1 MSAPRLLR
9 TIRFDATDEFV
20 FEQAAGP
27 DEWAVSGAFAF
38 AHLSA
43 DDIKGK
49 TRQAFAN
56 GFLSLQSFGRATF
69 TCVAE
74 ISDQELAEAKVSLAS
89 HFVECYGAPDSA
101 SAMPAAEEEIAFVHD
116 LVAEV
121 PVNTIFA
128 VHRSFDDDGEFREQ
142 FRRIEQRIAGGP
154 IYAKAW
160 ETDNGT

>member
-1 MSAPRLLR
+1 MSSARLLR

-20 FEQAAGP
+20 FEQAAGS
-27 DEWAVSGAFAF
+27 DEWAISGAFAF
-38 AHLSA
+38 AHLSD

-49 TRQAFAN
+49 TKQAFAN
-56 GFLSLQSFGRATF
+56 GFLGLESFGRATF

-74 ISDQELAEAKVSLAS
+74 ISDADLTQITSDLAA
-89 HFVECYGAPDSA
+89 HFVENYGAPDAA
-101 SAMPAAEEEIAFVHD
+101 SAAPVANEEIAFVRD

-128 VHRSFDDDGEFREQ
+128 VHRSFDESGEIREQ
-142 FRRIEQRIAGGP
+142 FRRIEQRRSGGP

>member
-1 MSAPRLLR
+1 MTSTRFLR
-9 TIRFDATDEFV
+9 TIRFDRTDEFV
-20 FEQAAGP
+20 FEVAAGP
-27 DEWAVSGAFAF
+27 DEWAISGAFAF
-38 AHLSA
+38 AHLNA
-43 DDIKGK
+43 DDITGN

-74 ISDQELAEAKVSLAS
+74 ISGPELSDITTDLAK
-89 HFVECYGAPDSA
+89 HFVESYGAPDIA
-101 SAMPAAEEEIAFVHD
+101 TAMPAAEEEIAFVRD

-128 VHRSFDDDGEFREQ
+128 VHRALDDSGEIREQ

-160 ETDNGT
+160 ETNDGT

>member
-1 MSAPRLLR
+1 MSSTRLLR

-20 FEQAAGP
+20 FERAAGP
-27 DEWAVSGAFAF
+27 DEWAISGAFAF
-38 AHLSA
+38 AHLSD

-49 TRQAFAN
+49 TKQAFAN
-56 GFLSLQSFGRATF
+56 GFLGLESFGRATF

-74 ISDQELAEAKVSLAS
+74 ISDAELTQITNDLAS
-89 HFVECYGAPDSA
+89 HFVESYGAPDIPSA
-101 SAMPAAEEEIAFVHD
+101 KPVAEEEIAFTRT
-116 LVAEV
+116 LVEEV

-128 VHRSFDDDGEFREQ
+128 VHRSIDDDGEIREQ

-160 ETDNGT
+160 ETDSGT

>member
-1 MSAPRLLR
+1 MRAPRLLR

-38 AHLSA
+38 AHLSV

-56 GFLSLQSFGRATF
+56 
-69 TCVAE
+69 
-74 ISDQELAEAKVSLAS
+74 
-89 HFVECYGAPDSA
+89 FVECYGAPDSA
-101 SAMPAAEEEIAFVHD
+101 SAMPAAEEEIAFVRD

>member
-1 MSAPRLLR
+1 MSSARLLR

-20 FEQAAGP
+20 FEQAAGS
-27 DEWAVSGAFAF
+27 DEWAISGAFAF
-38 AHLSA
+38 AHLSD

-49 TRQAFAN
+49 TKQAFAN
-56 GFLSLQSFGRATF
+56 GFLGLESFGRATF

-74 ISDQELAEAKVSLAS
+74 ISDADLTQITSDLAA
-89 HFVECYGAPDSA
+89 HFVENYGAPDAA
-101 SAMPAAEEEIAFVHD
+101 SAAPVANEEIAFVRD

-128 VHRSFDDDGEFREQ
+128 VHRSFAESGEIREQ
-142 FRRIEQRIAGGP
+142 FRRIEQRISGGP